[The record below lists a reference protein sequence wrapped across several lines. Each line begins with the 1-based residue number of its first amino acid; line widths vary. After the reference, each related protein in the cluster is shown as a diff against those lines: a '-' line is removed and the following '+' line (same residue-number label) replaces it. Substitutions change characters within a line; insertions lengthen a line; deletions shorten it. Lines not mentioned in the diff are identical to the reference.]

1 MFFRHLGVVGID
13 ATLNSLEAVLRSEM
27 WGNAYAFLTDEEGNA
42 VLHPFIKPSAEV
54 CVIIPNTYCTRLS
67 FGVVKISLHSPGGG
81 YSCYLKFA
89 HSCTQTKQIQS
100 RIFI

>member
-54 CVIIPNTYCTRLS
+54 CVITGRDTQYILYTALIWS
-67 FGVVKISLHSPGGG
+67 GKD
-81 YSCYLKFA
+81 FA
-89 HSCTQTKQIQS
+89 LQPWW
-100 RIFI
+100 RVLVLL